1 MKSHYDVNETAAE
14 LRLTKKRPASICKK
28 RYLLQERMLAAVNKV
43 MKTKC

>member
-14 LRLTKKRPASICKK
+14 LRLTKTRLASICKK
-28 RYLLQERMLAAVNKV
+28 RYLLQERMLTAVNKV